1 MNEPKQ
7 AMEQAL
13 GALIRMCQ
21 NFPTDDDM
29 SSIGWETHEINAAC
43 DSYDAGQ
50 AAIAALRSALSSIP
64 DVQVDSIYEQR
75 LRSVLDVVM
84 RWLTPDGIDSGAAMG
99 EIIGLVDPWPLSAAS
114 APKEPQ

>member
-1 MNEPKQ
+1 MTDHKQ
-7 AMEQAL
+7 AMQQAL
-13 GALIRMCQ
+13 SAL
-21 NFPTDDDM
+21 
-29 SSIGWETHEINAAC
+29 HNAAGMLRAHTGP
-43 DSYDAGQ
+43 DDALGVACIEDAR
-50 AAIAALRSALSSIP
+50 AAITALRAALSSIP